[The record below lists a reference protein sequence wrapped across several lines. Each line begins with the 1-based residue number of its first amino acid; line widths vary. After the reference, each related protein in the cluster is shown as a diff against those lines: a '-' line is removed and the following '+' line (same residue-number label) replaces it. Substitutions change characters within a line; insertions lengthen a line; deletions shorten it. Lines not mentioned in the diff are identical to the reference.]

1 MRGGVYVYRGR
12 KPGAR
17 FNIPIISRH
26 FIYVGET
33 TSFGHRHV
41 EHVQGGGKYGAVAKP
56 WADLDPRVVMRI
68 PLPPWKWLLR
78 SVETVLIG
86 LTWPVYNHRK
96 NQWNPRRI
104 PLSVAHRQRLA
115 RDRGRHPFNVRP
127 VHLFVFFV
135 LLIAAAV
142 VTHR

>member
-1 MRGGVYVYRGR
+1 MRGGVYVIWTR

-17 FNIPIISRH
+17 FNFPVISRH
-26 FIYVGET
+26 CGYVGQ
-33 TSFGHRHV
+33 SNSISHRIEQHLR
-41 EHVQGGGKYGAVAKP
+41 GGGQYGAVAKP
-56 WADLDPRVVMRI
+56 WADLDPRVAFCI
-68 PLPPWKWLLR
+68 PLPNWLWLR
-78 SVETVLIG
+78 LCVETVMIG
-86 LTWPVYNHRK
+86 LLWPVYNHQK